1 MILAEQLGSWRRIM
15 AASSP
20 SSHGQPPDLSIPKH
34 FAQLKDPRRAHRRL
48 HLLQDILVIALCA
61 VIAGAQDWQEIETFG
76 RKRHDWLKRFLRLP
90 NGIPAH
96 DTFERVFDR
105 LAPPAFHHCFQGW
118 VQAVSHALRIK
129 HIAIDGKTLRGSGTA
144 KLGPLHLV
152 SAWATAQRLSLGQVA
167 VDAKSNEIT
176 AIPALLDLL
185 DVQGAL
191 VTIDAM
197 GCQKAIAQK
206 VIDRGGDYI
215 LTVKDN
221 QEHLLADI
229 RQALNA
235 AGETDFAGLE
245 HDTYETRERGHGR
258 QEYRCY
264 TVLHH
269 TAGLRDAADWAG
281 LTTIGFCYS
290 ERTVGGVSSEEV
302 RYFIGSRKTSA
313 KVYGKG
319 LRNHWGIENTLHW
332 QLDVNFAEDR
342 NRVGRRSG
350 AENLALLRR
359 LTLSL
364 LQAHPAKLSIAKKRF
379 AAALDANFLEEILRG
394 DGVLEKR

>member
-1 MILAEQLGSWRRIM
+1 M
-15 AASSP
+15 APASRTS
-20 SSHGQPPDLSIPKH
+20 QPQPRDLSIPKH
-34 FAQLKDPRRAHRRL
+34 FATLKDPRRAHRRL
-48 HLLQDILVIALCA
+48 HLLPDILVIALCA

-76 RKRHDWLKRFLRLP
+76 RKRHAWLKGFLSLP
-90 NGIPAH
+90 HGIPSH

-105 LAPPAFHHCFQGW
+105 LHPAAFQACFRAW
-118 VQAVSHALRIK
+118 VQAIQETLTIK
-129 HIAIDGKTLRGSGTA
+129 HIAIDGKTLRGSASA

-185 DVQGAL
+185 DLHGAL

-206 VIDRGGDYI
+206 ILARGGDYL

-229 RQALNA
+229 QQAFIQA
-235 AGETDFAGLE
+235 CERDFAGLE
-245 HDTYETRERGHGR
+245 HDTYETREWGHGR
-258 QEYRCY
+258 EEYRCY

-269 TAGLRDAADWAG
+269 TAGLRHADAWTG
-281 LTTIGFCYS
+281 LTTIGMCYR
-290 ERTVGGVSSEEV
+290 ERTIDGVSSEES
-302 RYFIGSRKTSA
+302 RYFIGSKKAPAR
-313 KVYGKG
+313 VYGKA
-319 LRNHWGIENTLHW
+319 LRNHWRIENSLHW
-332 QLDVNFAEDR
+332 QLDVAFQEDH
-342 NRVGRRSG
+342 NRVSKRNA

-364 LQAHPAKLSIAKKRF
+364 LQAHPDKLSIAKKRF
-379 AAALDANFLEEILRG
+379 AAALDPDFLEEILRG
-394 DGVLEKR
+394 EGILGKR